1 MLMQDKVVLITG
13 GAGGIGQATAKLFL
27 DQGAKVVLVDI
38 NESSLEKAMQSLT
51 SSQENIAIIQADVT
65 NEADVKNYVQETVSH
80 FGRIDVF
87 FNNAGINGPVAEI
100 TDLEKD
106 AFEQIMSI
114 NVTGVFLGLKHVLAQ
129 MKEQGH
135 GRIINTAS
143 NAAYIGSA
151 GMVGYIA
158 SKHAVAGITKTAAL
172 EAAPAGIRVNAVAPA
187 AIDTQMLAD
196 IQNNLTPGEP
206 EKSGE
211 AIKQGIPVGRFG
223 TPEEVAQIV
232 RFLASDEASFV
243 HGALYNVDGGMQAD

>member
-1 MLMQDKVVLITG
+1 MRDKVVLITG
-13 GAGGIGQATAKLFL
+13 GAGGIGQAAAKLFL
-27 DQGAKVVLVDI
+27 NEGAKVVLVDI
-38 NESSLEKAMQSLT
+38 NESSLAKAKESLT
-51 SSQENIAIIQADVT
+51 DSPENVGIIQADVT
-65 NEADVKNYVQETVSH
+65 NEADVKNYVQETVKQ
-80 FGRIDVF
+80 FGRIDIF

-100 TDLEKD
+100 TDLDKD
-106 AFEQIMSI
+106 TFEQVMSI
-114 NVTGVFLGLKHVLAQ
+114 NVTGVFLGLKHVLKQ

-135 GRIINTAS
+135 GRVINTAS

-172 EAAPAGIRVNAVAPA
+172 ETAPLGIRVNAVAPA
-187 AIDTQMLAD
+187 AIDTQMLKD

-211 AIKQGIPVGRFG
+211 ALKQGIPVGRFG
-223 TPEEVAQIV
+223 APDEVAQIV